1 MSRSKT
7 RTMIRS
13 DSSRGNLFG
22 NIDKKISRTFSLSS
36 SEADDEDNDRFE
48 GAVVVEGFADE
59 GTSNAERRIVKT
71 DFGNNHATATT
82 IASLLLPPDLRVPFE
97 KAHVR
102 RRASGFFMESMIRRD
117 ETKTRFIMYQQS
129 TKEARPIFCA
139 QKYPPSDG
147 GHILIKSVHNNINS
161 NRIEDAGSYN
171 NATITILGS
180 LVKKKKQNPNEKN
193 KNKKKIAATTTI
205 TYELILHEPA
215 VAAAA
220 TKKASLQTSSNNINK
235 SPLVVATID
244 YEQVSRARYFLE
256 GGFPRCAK
264 VEILGKECGWVETK
278 EPNQRSN
285 GQKVLDFGGRGRE
298 TSSKNT
304 QLVSN
309 NDGGCCL
316 QMVKWKDHEFN
327 LDFSQPFD
335 AFHAFAFAL
344 AQFDF

>member
-1 MSRSKT
+1 MARS
-7 RTMIRS
+7 S
-13 DSSRGNLFG
+13 SSRGNLFS
-22 NIDKKISRTFSLSS
+22 NIDEKISRTFSISS
-36 SEADDEDNDRFE
+36 SEADNEDNDRFY
-48 GAVVVEGFADE
+48 
-59 GTSNAERRIVKT
+59 AERSIVKAAT
-71 DFGNNHATATT
+71 NNHAT
-82 IASLLLPPDLRVPFE
+82 ISSIVLPPDLRVPFE
-97 KAHVR
+97 KAHIQ

-117 ETKTRFIMYQQS
+117 ETKTRFIMYHQS

-139 QKYPPSDG
+139 EKYPPSDG
-147 GHILIKSVHNNINS
+147 GQILIKSIHEDGNSLNNNS
-161 NRIEDAGSYN
+161 M
-171 NATITILGS
+171 TIMGT
-180 LVKKKKQNPNEKN
+180 LVKKKKQKKARKEKN
-193 KNKKKIAATTTI
+193 KNKNHFSATTTT

-215 VAAAA
+215 TAASAATA
-220 TKKASLQTSSNNINK
+220 TKKATLQTTSNHRNK

-264 VEILGKECGWVETK
+264 IKIFGKESCGGGAETK

-304 QLVSN
+304 QLVRVGGS
-309 NDGGCCL
+309 DGDCCL
-316 QMVKWKDHEFN
+316 QIVKWKDHEFN

>member
-1 MSRSKT
+1 MSRSNM
-7 RTMIRS
+7 RTTVRS
-13 DSSRGNLFG
+13 NSSRGNLFG
-22 NIDKKISRTFSLSS
+22 NIDEKISRTFSISS
-36 SEADDEDNDRFE
+36 SEADNEDNDRF
-48 GAVVVEGFADE
+48 
-59 GTSNAERRIVKT
+59 NAERSIVKSAV
-71 DFGNNHATATT
+71 NNHAT
-82 IASLLLPPDLRVPFE
+82 IASLVRPPDLRVPFE
-97 KAHVR
+97 KAHVQ

-117 ETKTRFIMYQQS
+117 ETKTRFIMYHQS
-129 TKEARPIFCA
+129 TEEARPIFCA
-139 QKYPPSDG
+139 EKYPPSNG
-147 GHILIKSVHNNINS
+147 GQILIKSIHEDDGSFNN
-161 NRIEDAGSYN
+161 DA
-171 NATITILGS
+171 ITIMGT
-180 LVKKKKQNPNEKN
+180 LVKRKKQKQTHKEKN
-193 KNKKKIAATTTI
+193 KNKNHFSATTTT

-215 VAAAA
+215 TAAA
-220 TKKASLQTSSNNINK
+220 TATTTTTTTGKASPQMTSNHRNK
-235 SPLVVATID
+235 TPLVVATIE

-264 VEILGKECGWVETK
+264 IKILGKEGCGGGAETK

-304 QLVSN
+304 QLVRAGGSDDS
-309 NDGGCCL
+309 DGDCCL